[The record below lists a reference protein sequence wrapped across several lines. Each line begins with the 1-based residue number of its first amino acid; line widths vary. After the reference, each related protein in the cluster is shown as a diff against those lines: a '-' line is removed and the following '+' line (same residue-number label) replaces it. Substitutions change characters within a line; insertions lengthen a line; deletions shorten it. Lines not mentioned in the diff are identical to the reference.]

1 MLKLDILNFP
11 YNSDNKATMTFEY
24 EERSVNDHFLLLVL
38 RVFPNVLTW
47 IICLQLPKNIF
58 KMVNDPH
65 LSDFPPQNNSNASSQ
80 ISLLSPNG

>member
-1 MLKLDILNFP
+1 
-11 YNSDNKATMTFEY
+11 
-24 EERSVNDHFLLLVL
+24 L